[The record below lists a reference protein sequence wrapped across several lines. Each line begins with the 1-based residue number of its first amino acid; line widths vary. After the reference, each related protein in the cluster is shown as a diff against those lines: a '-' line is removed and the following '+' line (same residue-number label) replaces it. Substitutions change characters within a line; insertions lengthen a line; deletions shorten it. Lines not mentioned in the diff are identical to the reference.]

1 MINQFT
7 LTARSS
13 LRSRLQRVIDDHRS
27 RAELAACSPSELHR
41 IAQDV
46 GLTDSEL
53 RALACSH
60 PGPSELMPRRLKQ
73 RGLDP
78 AYVKNVLTAT
88 YRDLER
94 VCATCKAWR
103 RCRAG
108 LAKGDVETGMT
119 GYCLNVPTIDALVL
133 GLQARRGAF
142 FSTT

>member
-27 RAELAACSPSELHR
+27 RAELAAYSPSEFYR

-78 AYVKNVLTAT
+78 AYVKNVLAAT
-88 YRDLER
+88 YRDLEKPPAR
-94 VCATCKAWR
+94 PGGGAGGALPKAT
-103 RCRAG
+103 
-108 LAKGDVETGMT
+108 
-119 GYCLNVPTIDALVL
+119 L
-133 GLQARRGAF
+133 GPA
-142 FSTT
+142 